1 MCQEEGG
8 TESVL
13 YIGIYG
19 ENIHKGNQVDKV
31 FRTQSSLLLSP
42 LPLTVSEECS
52 PDHSADSCLT
62 AGEVQ
67 HCQSA
72 LTNL

>member
-31 FRTQSSLLLSP
+31 FRTESSLLLSS
-42 LPLTVSEECS
+42 LPLKVSECS
-52 PDHSADSCLT
+52 PDRSADSCLT
-62 AGEVQ
+62 SGEGE
-67 HCQSA
+67 HCQ
-72 LTNL
+72 